1 MGLGV
6 FIQGMRKI
14 FSFIILL
21 GVVSASSVF
30 PQGKAKPSSQLPQ
43 PEPFKISRGGSFAAS
58 PSRPVTDAPPSTGQG
73 IDKISDDFA
82 EAIEIIR
89 KNYVNGSTADYNEL
103 TKSSITS
110 MLRTLDP
117 HSNYFDADQWNDLM
131 DDQRSEYSG
140 IGATIVNYEKDREI
154 ETYIVSTFPDSP
166 AYKANLRFGDK
177 IVAVNGE
184 KASGRSSDVVRDKIR
199 GKGGTTVRLTIERA
213 DTRAVETIEL
223 RRNRVPQP
231 SIPDAYMLR
240 PGVGYIEL
248 SEGFNYT
255 TFDELDTAMK
265 ALREQ
270 GMRSLILDLRGNPGG
285 IVDQAVKVA
294 EKFLPAGSA
303 IVSQRGRSRLDN
315 RNWRSSNRAAE
326 TMPLAV
332 LIDENSASASEIVA
346 GALQDTDRALLIG
359 QKTFG
364 KGLVQ
369 SVINLPYGSGLT
381 LTAARYYTPSGR
393 SIQRDYSNVNIYDY
407 FNHKPLPAEQNQN
420 RMAARTVTGR
430 KVFGGDGI
438 TPDEAIKEPEL
449 TRREAALLDPIFFFS
464 RELATGRV
472 PGFENYR
479 ITNRVQYGQRINAGN
494 FPVTDA
500 MLAAFGSYLAKNK
513 FWNIPGL
520 EPKAESGFIKSRLRY
535 GLIMAAF
542 GAVSANQV
550 LIEEDQQVA
559 RAVEVL
565 PRAQQ
570 LALSAR
576 KTIQSQ

>member
-1 MGLGV
+1 
-6 FIQGMRKI
+6 MRKSL
-14 FSFIILL
+14 SFIILL
-21 GVVSASSVF
+21 GVVCASSVF
-30 PQGKAKPSSQLPQ
+30 PQTKGKPATQLPP
-43 PEPFKISRGGSFAAS
+43 PEPFKISRGGFFSAS
-58 PSRPVTDAPPSTGQG
+58 PSRPVTDPVTNTGQTG
-73 IDKISDDFA
+73 ADKISSDFS
-82 EAIEIIR
+82 EALDIIR
-89 KNYVNGSTADYNEL
+89 KNHVNGATADYNEL

-117 HSNYFDADQWNDLM
+117 HSNYFDAIQWNELM
-131 DDQRSEYSG
+131 EDQRSEYFG
-140 IGATIVNYEKDREI
+140 IGATIVNYEKDREV

-166 AYKANLRFGDK
+166 AFKANLRFGDK

-184 KASGRSSDVVRDKIR
+184 KAAGRSSDIVRDKIR
-199 GKGGTTVRLTIERA
+199 GKGGTTVKLTIERA
-213 DTRAVETIEL
+213 DTRAIETIEI

-231 SIPDAYMLR
+231 SIPDAYILR

-255 TFDELDTAMK
+255 TSDELDTAMR

-270 GMRSLILDLRGNPGG
+270 GMKSLILDLRDNPGG
-285 IVDQAVKVA
+285 IVDQAVKVS
-294 EKFLPAGSA
+294 ERFLPSGSA

-315 RNWRSSNRAAE
+315 RNWKSTNRFAE
-326 TMPLAV
+326 TLPLAV

-346 GALQDTDRALLIG
+346 GALQDSDRALLIG
-359 QKTFG
+359 EKTFG

-369 SVINLPYGSGLT
+369 SVISLPYGSGLT

-407 FNHKPLPAEQNQN
+407 FNHKPLPAAQATT
-420 RMAARTVTGR
+420 RVAARTITGR

-438 TPDEAIKEPEL
+438 TPDETVKVPEL

-464 RELATGRV
+464 RELAAGRV
-472 PGFENYR
+472 AGFENYKIDGR
-479 ITNRVQYGQRINAGN
+479 PQYGQRINAGN
-494 FPVTDA
+494 YPVNDA
-500 MLAAFGSYLAKNK
+500 MLAAFYNYLEKSNS
-513 FWNIPGL
+513 WNIAPW
-520 EPKAESGFIKSRLRY
+520 EPKMENAFIKSRLRY

-550 LIEEDQQVA
+550 LIEEDLQVA
-559 RAVEVL
+559 KAVEVL

-576 KTIQSQ
+576 RTILSQ